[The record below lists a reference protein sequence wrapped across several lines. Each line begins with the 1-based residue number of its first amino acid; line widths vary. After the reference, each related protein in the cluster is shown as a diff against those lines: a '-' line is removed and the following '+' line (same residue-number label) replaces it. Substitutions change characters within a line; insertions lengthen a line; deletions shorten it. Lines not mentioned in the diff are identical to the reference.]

1 MDSDVRRMDKILT
14 VELERQSRLKAE
26 LEQVN
31 GKMAKINMLRDVS
44 RRRPGTAF
52 VDPTTTMPSNHP
64 AHPLP
69 SPPPPTPYPSPP
81 PNFRATSRAWRL
93 LMLRRV

>member
-44 RRRPGTAF
+44 RRPGTAF
-52 VDPTTTMPSNHP
+52 VDPTTTMTSNHP

-69 SPPPPTPYPSPP
+69 S
-81 PNFRATSRAWRL
+81 TSHPL
-93 LMLRRV
+93 SISTSQF